1 MHTPTTPTTP
11 STSAGRP
18 AGWEA
23 DPSLPGRLRYWDGR
37 AWSDHV
43 ALDGETYQEP
53 YLGPD
58 HVRWQYGVINL
69 GAFNAMD
76 RMQAVL
82 GAAGSM
88 GWQLVGIYD
97 KQSNWSA
104 YLEKGFMLLRKPVQ
118 PGVRLA
124 DDQWCITISMTL
136 GTSAPR

>member
-1 MHTPTTPTTP
+1 
-11 STSAGRP
+11 
-18 AGWEA
+18 
-23 DPSLPGRLRYWDGR
+23 L
-37 AWSDHV
+37 
-43 ALDGETYQEP
+43 
-53 YLGPD
+53 
-58 HVRWQYGVINL
+58 INL

-76 RMQAVL
+76 RMQTVL

-104 YLEKGFMLLRKPVQ
+104 NMEKGFMVLRKPVQ

-136 GTSAPR
+136 RPGGRA